1 MGGRRAEQRDNP
13 PRPMFGSFGAVLWVI
28 GCALFAALGCSGS
41 GPKCKGDACQRYIPV
56 PDAGM
61 PLVTVSDAGTPRL
74 TEAAAACAMQ
84 SIEAEPGDRRP
95 VDIIFVID
103 NSGSMSEEI
112 AAVRRNID
120 HDFAAIIEESG
131 VDYRVIMVSQF
142 GSDGTG
148 VCIDPP
154 LAGADCSQGLK
165 KTNGERYFHF
175 NQPIGSNDAL
185 CQILD
190 VIDNTHAD
198 SRAPQGLAEWL
209 RPEASKAF
217 VLVTD
222 DSARCSYMDSEMQ
235 VVLGADGADPFE
247 DALQFHAAL
256 RAKAPVQFAGHYQFF
271 SIVGMAV
278 HGDQP
283 QPVFPSEPLD
293 KLTCSTAPS
302 PGLLY
307 QALSVATDSLRY
319 PVCEGRSFD
328 AVFQVLASTVI
339 QTASAECTYQLPQV
353 PAPQVLDLPG
363 VNLEVRR
370 SPDVD
375 PQHFNQVSGRSDCK
389 DAHSF
394 FIQDRI
400 ELCPQACQWLQRSPE
415 PSVEIL
421 YGCMVTPG

>member
-1 MGGRRAEQRDNP
+1 MGGMGALQRDNP
-13 PRPMFGSFGAVLWVI
+13 PQPWSSNGAVLWVI
-28 GCALFAALGCSGS
+28 GCALLAALGCSGA
-41 GPKCKGDACQRYIPV
+41 GPKCKGDECKRYIPI

-61 PLVTVSDAGTPRL
+61 PLVAVSDAGGPRP
-74 TEAAAACAMQ
+74 TDSQQACATQ

-120 HDFAAIIEESG
+120 HDFAAIIDESG
-131 VDYRVIMVSQF
+131 VDYRVIMLSQF
-142 GSDGTG
+142 GPDGTG

-175 NQPIGSNDAL
+175 DQPIGSNDAL

-190 VIDNTHAD
+190 TIDNTHAD
-198 SRAPQGLAEWL
+198 SRAPHGLSEWL

-222 DSARCSYMDSEMQ
+222 DSARCSYTDSEMQ

-247 DALQFHAAL
+247 DALRFHSAL
-256 RAKAPVQFAGHYQFF
+256 RAKAPEQFDGHYQFF

-283 QPVFPSEPLD
+283 QPVFPFEPLD
-293 KLTCSTAPS
+293 TMSCNTAPS

-307 QALSVATDSLRY
+307 QALSIATDALRY

-328 AVFQVLASTVI
+328 AVFQVLARSVI
-339 QTASAECTYQLPQV
+339 QTASAECTYQLPEV
-353 PAPQVLDLPG
+353 KAPQALDLPS
-363 VNLEVRR
+363 VNLEIRR
-370 SPDVD
+370 SPDAD
-375 PQHFNQVSGRSDCK
+375 PQHFDQVSGASACK

-394 FIQDRI
+394 YIRDRI

-421 YGCMVTPG
+421 YGCTVTPE